1 MRTEILFNSIDASV
15 SQASTPYYIDC
26 GQDMRWMLTVKSTG
40 LDGIPSL
47 FVEETPN
54 GSDWIPLNNNDEQGI
69 LDYFPLDDDLISI
82 RDSYFMGKGFRVRIE
97 TNGNTTG
104 TIDATLTVKTKS
116 N

>member
-15 SQASTPYYIDC
+15 SQTSTPYFIDC

-40 LDGIPSL
+40 LNGIPRL

-54 GSDWIPLNNNDEQGI
+54 GSDWIPLNNNKQGKFN
-69 LDYFPLDDDLISI
+69 YFPLDDDLISI
-82 RDSYFMGKGFRVRIE
+82 RDSYFMGKAFRVRIE
-97 TNGNTTG
+97 TNGNTSG
-104 TIDATLTVKTKS
+104 TIDATLVVKTKS